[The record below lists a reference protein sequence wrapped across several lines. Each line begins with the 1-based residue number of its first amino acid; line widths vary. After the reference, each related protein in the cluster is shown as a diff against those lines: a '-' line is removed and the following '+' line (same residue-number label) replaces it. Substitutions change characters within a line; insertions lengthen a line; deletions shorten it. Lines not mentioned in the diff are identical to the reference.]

1 MQDKQRGMPI
11 VFRSGNDDA
20 ALSGA
25 VWQCTESTEALG
37 ESLSLSPE
45 SRALLASFRSERR
58 RREWLTVRRLL
69 NELHPDQPAP
79 EILYSGNGRP
89 SLSDGSHISISHSE
103 HYVTLCWSRSHRLG
117 CDLESIRPQ
126 INRLAGKFVG
136 SQEREFLGEHPSLEA
151 LHLVWGAKESLFKL
165 YGSGGVDFRK
175 ELEVSSFQIGE
186 SGTLRA
192 AIRKTDFNLDTLIH
206 YRFFDDM
213 LLVYTAHPA

>member
-1 MQDKQRGMPI
+1 MQDKQQRMPI
-11 VFRSGNDDA
+11 VFRYGDEGD

-25 VWQCTESTEALG
+25 VWQCTESTEELG
-37 ESLSLSPE
+37 HALSLSPE
-45 SRALLASFRSERR
+45 SLALLASFRSERR

-69 NELHPDQPAP
+69 NELHPNQPAP

-89 SLSDGSHISISHSE
+89 SLSDGGHISISHSE

-136 SQEREFLGEHPSLEA
+136 ANERVFLGDAPSLEA

-165 YGSGGVDFRK
+165 YGKGGVDFRQ
-175 ELEVSSFQIGE
+175 ELEVAAFRVE
-186 SGTLRA
+186 KSGTLSA
-192 AIRKTDFNLDTLIH
+192 SIRKDGFELDTRIR

>member
-11 VFRSGNDDA
+11 VFRYGNDDA

-79 EILYSGNGRP
+79 
-89 SLSDGSHISISHSE
+89 
-103 HYVTLCWSRSHRLG
+103 RS
-117 CDLESIRPQ
+117 CIPETD
-126 INRLAGKFVG
+126 
-136 SQEREFLGEHPSLEA
+136 A
-151 LHLVWGAKESLFKL
+151 LRFPM
-165 YGSGGVDFRK
+165 
-175 ELEVSSFQIGE
+175 
-186 SGTLRA
+186 A
-192 AIRKTDFNLDTLIH
+192 ATFPFHTPNT
-206 YRFFDDM
+206 M
-213 LLVYTAHPA
+213 